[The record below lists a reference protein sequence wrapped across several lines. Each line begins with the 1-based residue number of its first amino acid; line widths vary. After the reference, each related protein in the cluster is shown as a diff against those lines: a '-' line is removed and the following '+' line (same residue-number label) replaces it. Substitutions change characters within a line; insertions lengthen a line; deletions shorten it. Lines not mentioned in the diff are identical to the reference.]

1 MLATPVG
8 IGKCLRAPGAS
19 RMGPTRTGTGPK
31 IHHPS
36 HCRKD
41 LRLRRH
47 RVRSSQGPTMRR
59 RCDDVQGCVSLFV
72 PLVL

>member
-1 MLATPVG
+1 MLATPVV

-19 RMGPTRTGTGPK
+19 RMGPTRTGTGPR

-36 HCRKD
+36 HCCKDRRK
-41 LRLRRH
+41 RH
-47 RVRSSQGPTMRR
+47 RLRSSQGPTMRR

-72 PLVL
+72 PLGL